1 MKYKFY
7 QSPILF
13 TVWLLLTGSVHTD
26 ILQGNTF
33 LSVRALGLTRHLINI
48 SYNAPYYPLKI
59 DRNAVY
65 IFNPGFLISFDKLLI
80 KDSHI
85 FWRSVQAFYIDCA
98 IQPAMYTGTM
108 IFKQPMF
115 QFKKLS
121 IGAGFGFGIDIRR
134 SWKKY
139 ADPEIDSRLF
149 KDWGNIEGIIGPF
162 CEVEF
167 LYWIDEKKQWVLNI
181 VPGLPV
187 IAFISAGLRFR
198 L

>member
-1 MKYKFY
+1 M
-7 QSPILF
+7 SF

-26 ILQGNTF
+26 VFQKNKY

-65 IFNPGFLISFDKLLI
+65 IFNPGFLIGFDKLLFRDI
-80 KDSHI
+80 HI

-115 QFKKLS
+115 QFKKVS

-167 LYWIDEKKQWVLNI
+167 LYWINEKKQWVLNI

-187 IAFISAGLRFR
+187 IAFVTAGLRIK